1 MNLDKVTEIATVIG
15 TLLAGTYIC
24 YKVCKTKIEEF
35 ISNFQGSV
43 SSKIPKQSK
52 IDIKVLKR
60 MEEVKELL
68 NADRVHV
75 YEFHNGEHYANGRS
89 ALKVSC
95 TYEVCKVGIK
105 IVQKDCL
112 SIPISCMPKYIAA
125 ILDSP
130 MVEISNI
137 ENIKNEMPASYNFK
151 CLQNVGA
158 YIDVAIQ
165 NKQKEP
171 VGFIEVQWTDANNF
185 KSNEYE
191 LLRLAAFIEESILNI
206 DSQEGGHK

>member
-1 MNLDKVTEIATVIG
+1 MNLDKVTEIATIIG

-35 ISNFQGSV
+35 IANFQGSV
-43 SSKIPKQSK
+43 SSKVPKQSK

-89 ALKVSC
+89 ALKLSC
-95 TYEVCKVGIK
+95 TYEVCKAGVK
-105 IVQKDCL
+105 IIQKDCL
-112 SIPISCMPKYIAA
+112 SMPISCMPKYIAA
-125 ILDSP
+125 ILDSSI
-130 MVEISNI
+130 VEVKDI
-137 ENIKNEMPASYNFK
+137 ESIKESMPASYNFK
-151 CLQNVGA
+151 NSQDIKA

-171 VGFIEVQWTDANNF
+171 VGFIEVQWTDLNNF
-185 KSNEYE
+185 KTNEHE

-206 DSQEGGHK
+206 DNREGGHK